1 MVYVL
6 PLLAILCAATLV
18 SGEAVSAKS
27 LNEEWVEPQTY
38 QRTSHDQDYHQTALE
53 RQKSSTGIPSV
64 VHTDL
69 ASFLEQLPTLEMT
82 PASLLA
88 QRGPIKPN
96 GIPLP
101 KPGER
106 LPVLPKPVGEV
117 LELNADRQ
125 EYNANQQRFIATGKV
140 RVRYSGSI
148 LEADRVEIDTRER
161 TAIALGNVLFVRGD
175 QRLRGSRLVYNYG
188 QAKGVLENAAGAI
201 NTGTFGQTIANTGS
215 PNSQSL
221 IVGVGGA
228 EQGIRGRVGRLG
240 FITDRL
246 TLENGV
252 WQVENLRVT
261 NDPFSPPEMEL
272 RADKATITPISSSQE
287 RLDLASPRVVFDN
300 GFTLPVPVGAIT
312 LDRFTRL
319 TPVVVGFDQKDRGG
333 LFYQQSFDVVTERN
347 LNFQIA
353 PQLLLQRAF
362 EGKSNGLGFDLIGL
376 LAILEGDL
384 GNGQSLSMRASISG
398 LDFSNLEN
406 NLRANVRYQLPVF
419 IDHSLVM
426 QYAYRDRAYNGSL
439 GFQDVSNLVGI
450 NVISPPRVLG
460 NSGWVLNYQGGMQL
474 INAIRADFPSNQLG
488 TLGRW
493 QLAAAVERGFP
504 LWRGQGLPADRASG
518 MRYTP
523 EPLIPRLDGYLRFG
537 GVYSLY
543 SNLTDQ
549 ASLAATVG
557 LSAAAGSLSKD
568 FLDYTQLDLSF
579 TQQLISGQSPFLFDR
594 IVDTQVLT
602 AGILQQIYGPFR
614 LGIQYS
620 WSLSNNG
627 KLVDSFYTLQ
637 YDRRTYAVVL
647 RYNPTQ
653 GLGELSLRISDF
665 NWFAPPSGVNNVQ
678 GGVSER

>member
-1 MVYVL
+1 MVHVL
-6 PLLAILCAATLV
+6 PLLAIVLAATLV
-18 SGEAVSAKS
+18 SGESLGAKPLDDES
-27 LNEEWVEPQTY
+27 PILQ
-38 QRTSHDQDYHQTALE
+38 QSHDQEYHQTPVE
-53 RQKSSTGIPSV
+53 RQKSTSELTGMV
-64 VHTDL
+64 KNDL
-69 ASFLEQLPTLEMT
+69 EILMEQLPTLEIT

-96 GIPLP
+96 SIPLP
-101 KPGER
+101 KPGETVA
-106 LPVLPKPVGEV
+106 PLPKPVGEI

-125 EYNANQQRFIATGKV
+125 EYDVKQQRFIAIGKV

-148 LEADRVEIDTRER
+148 LEADRVEIDTKER
-161 TAIALGNVLFVRGD
+161 TATALGNVLFVRGD
-175 QRLRGSRLVYNYG
+175 QRLRGTRLVYNYG
-188 QAKGVLENAAGAI
+188 QAKGVLENAAGTI

-221 IVGVGGA
+221 IVGVGGT
-228 EQGIRGRVGRLG
+228 EQGVRGRVGRLG
-240 FITDRL
+240 FLTDRL

-287 RLDLASPRVVFDN
+287 RLDLASPRLIFDN
-300 GFTLPVPVGAIT
+300 GFSLPVPVGSIT

-362 EGKSNGLGFDLIGL
+362 EGKPGGLGFDLIGL

-384 GNGQSLSMRASISG
+384 GDGQSLSMRASISG

-406 NLRANVRYQLPVF
+406 NLRMNVRYQIPIF
-419 IDHSLVM
+419 QDHSLVT

-439 GFQDVSNLVGI
+439 GFQDVSNLVGV
-450 NVISPPRVLG
+450 NVISPARILG

-474 INAIRADFPSNQLG
+474 INATRADFSPNQLG

-493 QLAAAVERGFP
+493 QVAASVERGFP
-504 LWRGQGLPADRASG
+504 LWRGQGLPAERTSG
-518 MRYTP
+518 MKYTP

-537 GVYSLY
+537 GVYAFY
-543 SNLTDQ
+543 SNAVDQ

-614 LGIQYS
+614 FGIQQS

-627 KLVDSFYTLQ
+627 RLVDSVYTLQ

-678 GGVSER
+678 SGMSQR